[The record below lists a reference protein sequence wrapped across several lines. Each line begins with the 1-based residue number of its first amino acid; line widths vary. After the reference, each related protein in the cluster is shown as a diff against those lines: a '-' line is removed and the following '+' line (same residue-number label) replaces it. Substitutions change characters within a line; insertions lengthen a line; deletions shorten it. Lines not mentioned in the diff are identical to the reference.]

1 MAQHVYNLANAN
13 LSQPSVVTIGVF
25 DGVHRGHQHLIRRV
39 VNEAHQTGRLA
50 AVLTFFPHPDVV
62 LRGLT
67 GRYYLTTVEQKAAL
81 LMELGVDYVITHPFD
96 DTTRQV
102 RAGDL
107 VDQLRHR
114 LQMTR
119 LAVGPDF
126 AMGYK
131 REGNVDF
138 LRDQGAQKGFD
149 LQVIDL
155 FTNNGDAIRS
165 TAIRKALEV
174 GDIALAR
181 KWLGRSYSI
190 SGPVVDGAKRGRTIG
205 YPTANVRTWDQQVL
219 PANGIYA
226 SWVYLHGERFMA
238 ATSVGVRPTFNGE
251 DITVEPYIL
260 DFDRD
265 IYGQELTVTFE
276 KRLRDEAKFESLE
289 ALIAQIGRDV
299 DESRAYLTANS

>member
-1 MAQHVYNLANAN
+1 MAQHIYNLANAN
-13 LSQPSVVTIGVF
+13 LAQPSVVTIGVF
-25 DGVHRGHQHLIRRV
+25 DGVHRGHQHLIRQV
-39 VNEAHQTGRLA
+39 VDAAHGNNRLA
-50 AVLTFFPHPDVV
+50 VVLTFYPHPDVV

-67 GRYYLTTVEQKAAL
+67 GRYYLTTAEQKAAL
-81 LMELGVDYVITHPFD
+81 LMDLGVDFVITHPFD

-102 RAGDL
+102 RAADL
-107 VDQLRHR
+107 VDQLRAR
-114 LQMTR
+114 LQMER

-126 AMGYK
+126 AMGYR

-138 LRDQGAQKGFD
+138 LREQGAHKGFD

-155 FTNNGDAIRS
+155 YTNDGDAIRS
-165 TAIRKALEV
+165 TSIRKALEV
-174 GDIALAR
+174 GDIDAAR
-181 KWLGRSYSI
+181 HWLGRSYSV

-205 YPTANVRTWDQQVL
+205 YPTANVQIWDQQVL
-219 PANGIYA
+219 PSNGIYA

-276 KRLRDEAKFESLE
+276 KRLRDEAKFDSLE
-289 ALIAQIGRDV
+289 ALIAQIGADV
-299 DESRAYLTANS
+299 DASRAYLTAKP